1 MEGEE
6 EEEGGK
12 EGEVD
17 VMEGGDE
24 GEKEEAVVA
33 PAEAAATAAE
43 VVEAETAAAA
53 AATAAAAAAVAEALA
68 VPMSI
73 KAGEGQIEEGG
84 EAPLPTPCTSPKGPL
99 SPTLSSSPSQNDLL
113 CVFLTCKRV
122 CTRPQASG
130 PSGQK
135 IAV

>member
-1 MEGEE
+1 MRWPWRALCKSSGIS
-6 EEEGGK
+6 
-12 EGEVD
+12 V
-17 VMEGGDE
+17 VV
-24 GEKEEAVVA
+24 VVA

-43 VVEAETAAAA
+43 VVEADAAAA
-53 AATAAAAAAVAEALA
+53 AATAAAAAAAAAAEALA

-84 EAPLPTPCTSPKGPL
+84 EAPLPAPCTSPKGPM
-99 SPTLSSSPSQNDLL
+99 SPTLSSSPSQNGLL

-130 PSGQK
+130 PNGK
-135 IAV
+135 NCCLKA